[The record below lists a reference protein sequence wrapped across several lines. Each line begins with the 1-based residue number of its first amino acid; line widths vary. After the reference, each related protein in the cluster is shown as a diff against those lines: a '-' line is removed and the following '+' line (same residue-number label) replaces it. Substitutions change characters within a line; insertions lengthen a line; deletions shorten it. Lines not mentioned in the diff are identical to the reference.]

1 MFVNIIFVLDLVTPA
16 KTRADEVHN
25 CQCVIDSL
33 SSEVLNI
40 PLTHID
46 GGDVVRGDVNSVTNL
61 LEVFSGLFEYI
72 LDKIG
77 SDIST
82 DNDGTL
88 IRV

>member
-1 MFVNIIFVLDLVTPA
+1 MIKPA
-16 KTRADEVHN
+16 RSRQDEIHN
-25 CQCVIDSL
+25 CQSVIDSL

-40 PLTHID
+40 PLTHIQGKD
-46 GGDVVRGDVNSVTNL
+46 IVNRDFVSVTNL

-82 DNDGTL
+82 ENEGMCLTDL
-88 IRV
+88 VYLF